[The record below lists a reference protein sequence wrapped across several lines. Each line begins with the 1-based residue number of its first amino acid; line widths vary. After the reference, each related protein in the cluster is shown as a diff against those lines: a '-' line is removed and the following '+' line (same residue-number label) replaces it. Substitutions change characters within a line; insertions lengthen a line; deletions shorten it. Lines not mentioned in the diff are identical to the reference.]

1 MCILRVIRISP
12 LSLNEEGGQLEGFEF
27 VKEYFRDKIELVGDI
42 SQIELISIENERVIV
57 RVSYRF
63 LTELDLLDL
72 EELQLTLIDLI
83 DRYAYSA
90 YGRTSIEL
98 LRMKLLQ
105 DRRGLMM
112 ELRVK
117 VPHGLRALDAIN
129 AVLIDRLRGILAKA

>member
-1 MCILRVIRISP
+1 M
-12 LSLNEEGGQLEGFEF
+12 EGFEF

-63 LTELDLLDL
+63 LTEPDLLDL

-129 AVLIDRLRGILAKA
+129 AVLIDRLKGILAKA

>member
-1 MCILRVIRISP
+1 
-12 LSLNEEGGQLEGFEF
+12 LEGFEF

-129 AVLIDRLRGILAKA
+129 AVLIDRLRAILAKA

>member
-1 MCILRVIRISP
+1 M
-12 LSLNEEGGQLEGFEF
+12 EGFEF

-63 LTELDLLDL
+63 LTKLDLLDL

-83 DRYAYSA
+83 DRYAYST

-105 DRRGLMM
+105 DRRGLVM
-112 ELRVK
+112 ELSVK

>member
-1 MCILRVIRISP
+1 M
-12 LSLNEEGGQLEGFEF
+12 EGFEF

-63 LTELDLLDL
+63 LTEPDLLDL

>member
-1 MCILRVIRISP
+1 M
-12 LSLNEEGGQLEGFEF
+12 EGFEF